1 MWFFSVCIYCSCFM
15 LNSVPVTELQL
26 IIFMVT
32 IVLFG
37 GLILCGMYEIFKC
50 FVGKFNELRKRL

>member
-1 MWFFSVCIYCSCFM
+1 M
-15 LNSVPVTELQL
+15 LNSMPVTELQL

>member
-1 MWFFSVCIYCSCFM
+1 M
-15 LNSVPVTELQL
+15 PVTELQL

-37 GLILCGMYEIFKC
+37 GLIMCYMYEMFKYIFN
-50 FVGKFNELRKRL
+50 KFNKLRKRL

>member
-1 MWFFSVCIYCSCFM
+1 M
-15 LNSVPVTELQL
+15 PVTELQL

-37 GLILCGMYEIFKC
+37 SLILCGMYEMFKC
-50 FVGKFNELRKRL
+50 IIKKFNKLRKRL